1 MKLHTGA
8 FLVGLLVLAALAV
21 ADPGKV
27 SGSYLANGREAK
39 LAFVTAAPHAPWEGQ
54 AAYYLVLSEKDP
66 GASAAPNLEAMH
78 GNLGDALVIS
88 VTERGK
94 VLGMV
99 LCHKAIRNYAF
110 SSNGDL
116 QVRDFSI
123 APGRLS
129 GRFYVDQPGEFF
141 GDTYNVDLTVTAP
154 LPPAER

>member
-8 FLVGLLVLAALAV
+8 FLAGLLVVAALAE

-27 SGSYLANGREAK
+27 SGSYLANGKEAK
-39 LAFVTAAPHAPWEGQ
+39 LVFVTAAPHPTWEGQ

-66 GASAAPNLEAMH
+66 GAAESPNLEAMH
-78 GNLGDALVIS
+78 GHLGDALVIS
-88 VTERGK
+88 VTARGK

-99 LCHKAIRNYAF
+99 LCHEAIRNYAF

-116 QVRDFSI
+116 AVRNFSI
-123 APGRLS
+123 ASGILS
-129 GRFYVDQPGEFF
+129 GHFYVDQPGEFF
-141 GDTYNVDLTVTAP
+141 GDTYNVDLTVTAV